1 MIDIARIRRL
11 IKSFDFDGLFEE
23 LGWDR
28 FRRALPIVVDGIEYQ
43 LTGIREKRGFQV
55 FHYLV
60 PNGKEFPT
68 SDVMTKIQRAVAK
81 SAHENIV
88 VFSDESK
95 TRQCYRIAK
104 REDGKLLRSTGLDFH
119 EGHSGEALAQRL
131 SKLAISLE
139 EEENIELV
147 DVAKR
152 ASELFAER
160 ATKRFFTE
168 FQRQRETFLTF
179 IKGIK
184 DIQQREWY
192 SSLMLNRLMFVY
204 FVQKKGFLDH
214 DLDYLRNRLKRIQET
229 KKAFHEFYRY
239 FLIRLFHDGL
249 NKREADRTDPEL
261 ETLLGKVPY
270 LNGGIFDQHQI
281 EIENTEIKIPDKAFE
296 GLFDFFDQYTWH
308 LDDRPLRNDQEINP
322 DVLGYIFEKYINQKQ
337 MGAYYTKE
345 DITEYISKNT
355 IIPYLFEEAARRNT
369 EPFRPEREVW
379 QLLRD
384 DPDRYIYDAVG
395 HGVFVNLQT
404 GEELESP
411 VALPENIAEGIT
423 DVSKR
428 TEWNSG
434 APSEVALPTETWR
447 EHIARRQR
455 CFDLRKRL
463 ASGEVTSI
471 NDMIT
476 NNLDICQF
484 AQDVIDNCES
494 PDLLRAIYYTIA
506 GRQGQIGSNHK
517 PQLPLSVLDPTCGSG
532 AFLFAALN
540 IMQPLYEACLTK
552 MEQFIVEVDRA
563 QPVTVDDEVAALIE
577 MGESKT
583 LEFKSTARFCIKLS
597 QSIDQVPKDKQEEKW
612 RAADKDRQHDILKAV
627 SALLNTD
634 GGDLVIGV
642 NDNGV
647 GFGIH
652 HDYKF
657 LGAQAKQN
665 RDGYELWLS
674 DLFIKQFGKVATGC
688 IEPVFAKRDGVDVV
702 WLKITPSPDPV
713 FVNSDEFYRRI
724 GNSSQSLNKIEFAKY
739 RDQRFKGEPPA
750 RKEPRL
756 KVSSRQKAD
765 GKKLKEFR
773 DILAEVAKHPN
784 RTYFVLKSII
794 INNLFGVDIMPEAV
808 EICKLRLFLKLMST
822 VVPHYAKD
830 NLGVEALPDIDFN
843 IRPGNTLV
851 GYTTLE
857 EIQSSYRNRY
867 ELFDSTQIDN
877 AEIKNIEKQVKIV
890 SLNFEMFR
898 RQQTELDGQV
908 KEEDKKSLRQE
919 LRTLTEELDEFLA
932 ADYGVE
938 SRKPKKFI
946 EWKKSHQP
954 FHWFAEFYA
963 IMNEGG
969 FSAII
974 GNPPWKEYSAVKD
987 WYTVRGYQ
995 TERCGNLHGMCTE
1008 RALTL
1013 KSENGHASFIVQLPI
1028 VCSSR
1033 MASVRSILRER
1044 SSRLTIISFDD
1055 RPGKLFDGLQHC
1067 RSAIWFSHGKTGS
1080 CVEQSSTRYQRW
1092 NSEAREHLFAKL
1104 EYATNIKGTI
1114 FPELFPKY
1122 DQQIHAIIFEKIK
1135 SKSSKTISEAIS
1147 PSYRK
1152 HFCFYQEATQYWV
1165 KAVYGLP
1172 FYAKNGVEGAPAHGR
1187 YIYCRD
1193 ETTAL
1198 VTTAILNSSLFY
1210 SYFVAYSDCFHLS
1223 QTLVEKFPLT
1233 ENILGDAHLAV
1244 LATSLMDD
1252 LKRNADRKTIRTK
1265 DGDQIE
1271 YAEFV
1276 ASKSKV
1282 AIDAIDKR
1290 LAVLY
1295 EFDAAQLEFVLNYDI
1310 KYRMGG

>member
-11 IKSFDFDGLFEE
+11 IKGFDFDGLFEE

-60 PNGKEFPT
+60 PSGQEFPT
-68 SDVMTKIQRAVAK
+68 SEVMTKIQRAVAK

-88 VFSDESK
+88 VFADESK

-147 DVAKR
+147 DVANR

-192 SSLMLNRLMFVY
+192 SSLMLNRLMFIY

-214 DLDYLRNRLKRIQET
+214 DLDYLRNRLKRTQET

-249 NKREADRTDPEL
+249 NKREAERTDPEL

-355 IIPYLFEEAARRNT
+355 IIPYLFEEASRRNT

-395 HGVFVNLQT
+395 HGVFVNQQT

-411 VALPENIAEGIT
+411 VALPENIAEGLT
-423 DVSKR
+423 DVAKR
-428 TEWNSG
+428 TEWNSP
-434 APSEVALPTETWR
+434 APPDLALPTETWR

-455 CFDLRKRL
+455 CIDLCRKL
-463 ASGEVTSI
+463 AEGEVTSI

-476 NNLDICQF
+476 YNLDIRQF

-506 GRQGQIGSNHK
+506 GRPAQVGSNHK

-552 MEQFIVEVDRA
+552 MEQFIIEVDREQA
-563 QPVTVDDEVAALIE
+563 VTVDDEVAALIE
-577 MGESKT
+577 LGESSK

-597 QSIDQVPKDKQEEKW
+597 QAIDQVPKDKQDEKW
-612 RAADKDRQHDILKAV
+612 KVADKDRQHDILKAV
-627 SALLNTD
+627 SAFLNTN

-642 NDNGV
+642 DDKGT

-652 HDYKF
+652 HDYRF
-657 LGAQAKQN
+657 LGPKEKQN
-665 RDGYELWLS
+665 RDQYELWMTK
-674 DLFIKQFGKVATGC
+674 LFIDQFGKIAAGC

-713 FVNSDEFYRRI
+713 FVNIDEFYRRI
-724 GNSSQSLNKIEFAKY
+724 GNSSQSLNKNEFAKY

-750 RKEPRL
+750 RKEPKL
-756 KVSSRQKAD
+756 KIGVPQRAE
-765 GKKLKEFR
+765 GKKLKDFR
-773 DILAEVAKHPN
+773 DILSEVTKHPN

-822 VVPHYAKD
+822 VEPHYAKD

-851 GYTTLE
+851 GYTRLE
-857 EIQSSYRNRY
+857 EIKRSY
-867 ELFDSTQIDN
+867 EAKFGLFDS
-877 AEIKNIEKQVKIV
+877 AELKSIEKQVKIV

-898 RQQTELDGQV
+898 RQQTDLDGTI
-908 KEEDKKSLRQE
+908 KEQDKKTLRQE
-919 LRTLTEELDEFLA
+919 LRVLTEELDEFLA
-932 ADYGVE
+932 ADYGVV
-938 SRKPKKFI
+938 PKNAR
-946 EWKKSHQP
+946 EYAGWQRTHQP

-963 IMNEGG
+963 IMCNGG
-969 FSAII
+969 FDVVV
-974 GNPPWKEYSAVKD
+974 GNPPYVTYPSKNVPYDLSVFNYKTLASKNLYSMVF
-987 WYTVRGYQ
+987 
-995 TERCGNLHGMCTE
+995 ERSIDLCKAFGPVGL
-1008 RALTL
+1008 
-1013 KSENGHASFIVQLPI
+1013 IVQLTVMSSEKQQCTQDMLLTRGNTFFLPFPRRPESMFDGVEMPVAI
-1028 VCSSR
+1028 VLNFGRTEKNAWTARVGRVYAEERPHVLATSTLAPSR
-1033 MASVRSILRER
+1033 RQFDCRVAKLGAEVEGSIL
-1044 SSRLTIISFDD
+1044 D
-1055 RPGKLFDGLQHC
+1055 KLFT
-1067 RSAIWFSHGKTGS
+1067 SSSNVGS
-1080 CVEQSSTRYQRW
+1080 LVT
-1092 NSEAREHLFAKL
+1092 
-1104 EYATNIKGTI
+1104 
-1114 FPELFPKY
+1114 
-1122 DQQIHAIIFEKIK
+1122 
-1135 SKSSKTISEAIS
+1135 KSSEHMV
-1147 PSYRK
+1147 Y
-1152 HFCFYQEATQYWV
+1152 YQEACRYWV
-1165 KAVYGLP
+1165 KCTRGIP
-1172 FYAKNGVEGAPAHGR
+1172 FFVRNGEAMAPKHGR
-1187 YIYCRD
+1187 TLYFKTGRD
-1193 ETTAL
+1193 ADF
-1198 VTTAILNSSLFY
+1198 VTCLLNSSLFY
-1210 SYFVAYSDCFHLS
+1210 WYYSVLSDCEHVNDS
-1223 QTLVEKFPLT
+1223 LVRAFPLPQ
-1233 ENILGDAHLAV
+1233 EIGKVDWNALARR
-1244 LATSLMDD
+1244 LSAAIAKTSV
-1252 LKRNADRKTIRTK
+1252 RKTIQTNQ
-1265 DGDQIE
+1265 GHTIE
-1271 YAEFV
+1271 YDEIR
-1276 ASKSKV
+1276 ASSAKDL
-1282 AIDAIDKR
+1282 IDELDER
-1290 LAVLY
+1290 LCSQYRLSDQ
-1295 EFDAAQLEFVLNYDI
+1295 ERDFLINYDF
-1310 KYRMGG
+1310 KYRVSSSEE

>member
-11 IKSFDFDGLFEE
+11 IKGFDFDGLFEE

-43 LTGIREKRGFQV
+43 LTGVREKRGFQV

-60 PNGKEFPT
+60 PSGQEFPT
-68 SDVMTKIQRAVAK
+68 SEVMTKIQRAVAK

-160 ATKRFFTE
+160 ATRRFFTE

-214 DLDYLRNRLKRIQET
+214 DLDYLRNRLKRTQET

-239 FLIRLFHDGL
+239 FLIRLFHVGL

-281 EIENTEIKIPDKAFE
+281 EIENKEIKIPDKAFE

-337 MGAYYTKE
+337 MGAYYTKG

-411 VALPENIAEGIT
+411 VALPEKIAEGLT
-423 DVSKR
+423 DVAKR
-428 TEWNSG
+428 TEWNSP
-434 APSEVALPTETWR
+434 APKELALPTETWR

-455 CFDLRKRL
+455 CIDLCKKL
-463 ASGEVTSI
+463 AEGEVTSI

-476 NNLDICQF
+476 YNLDIRQF

-506 GRQGQIGSNHK
+506 GRPAQVGSNHK

-540 IMQPLYEACLTK
+540 ILQPLYEACLTK
-552 MEQFIVEVDRA
+552 MEQFIIEVDRA
-563 QPVTVDDEVAALIE
+563 QPITVDDEVAALIE
-577 MGESKT
+577 LGESST

-597 QSIDQVPKDKQEEKW
+597 KAIDQVPKDEQDKRWK
-612 RAADKDRQHDILKAV
+612 AADKERQHDILKAV
-627 SALLNTD
+627 AALLNTN

-642 NDNGV
+642 DDNGV

-652 HDYKF
+652 HDYPF
-657 LGAQAKQN
+657 LGSAAERN
-665 RDGYELWLS
+665 RDGYELWMTR
-674 DLFIKQFGKVATGC
+674 LFIEQFGKVAAGC
-688 IEPVFAKRDGVDVV
+688 IESVYAKRDGVDIV

-713 FVNSDEFYRRI
+713 IVTKPDKSTVFYRRI
-724 GNSSQSLNKIEFAKY
+724 GNSTHQLDMMEFAKY
-739 RDQRFKGEPPA
+739 RDQRFKGEPPS
-750 RKEPRL
+750 RKEPKL
-756 KVSSRQKAD
+756 KISSAKKPES
-765 GKKLKEFR
+765 KKLKEFR
-773 DILAEVAKHPN
+773 DILSEVAEHPN
-784 RTYFVLKSII
+784 RV
-794 INNLFGVDIMPEAV
+794 
-808 EICKLRLFLKLMST
+808 
-822 VVPHYAKD
+822 
-830 NLGVEALPDIDFN
+830 
-843 IRPGNTLV
+843 
-851 GYTTLE
+851 
-857 EIQSSYRNRY
+857 
-867 ELFDSTQIDN
+867 
-877 AEIKNIEKQVKIV
+877 
-890 SLNFEMFR
+890 
-898 RQQTELDGQV
+898 
-908 KEEDKKSLRQE
+908 LRQ
-919 LRTLTEELDEFLA
+919 F
-932 ADYGVE
+932 
-938 SRKPKKFI
+938 
-946 EWKKSHQP
+946 
-954 FHWFAEFYA
+954 
-963 IMNEGG
+963 
-969 FSAII
+969 
-974 GNPPWKEYSAVKD
+974 
-987 WYTVRGYQ
+987 
-995 TERCGNLHGMCTE
+995 
-1008 RALTL
+1008 
-1013 KSENGHASFIVQLPI
+1013 
-1028 VCSSR
+1028 
-1033 MASVRSILRER
+1033 
-1044 SSRLTIISFDD
+1044 
-1055 RPGKLFDGLQHC
+1055 
-1067 RSAIWFSHGKTGS
+1067 
-1080 CVEQSSTRYQRW
+1080 
-1092 NSEAREHLFAKL
+1092 
-1104 EYATNIKGTI
+1104 
-1114 FPELFPKY
+1114 
-1122 DQQIHAIIFEKIK
+1122 
-1135 SKSSKTISEAIS
+1135 
-1147 PSYRK
+1147 
-1152 HFCFYQEATQYWV
+1152 
-1165 KAVYGLP
+1165 
-1172 FYAKNGVEGAPAHGR
+1172 
-1187 YIYCRD
+1187 
-1193 ETTAL
+1193 
-1198 VTTAILNSSLFY
+1198 
-1210 SYFVAYSDCFHLS
+1210 
-1223 QTLVEKFPLT
+1223 
-1233 ENILGDAHLAV
+1233 
-1244 LATSLMDD
+1244 
-1252 LKRNADRKTIRTK
+1252 
-1265 DGDQIE
+1265 
-1271 YAEFV
+1271 
-1276 ASKSKV
+1276 
-1282 AIDAIDKR
+1282 
-1290 LAVLY
+1290 
-1295 EFDAAQLEFVLNYDI
+1295 
-1310 KYRMGG
+1310 